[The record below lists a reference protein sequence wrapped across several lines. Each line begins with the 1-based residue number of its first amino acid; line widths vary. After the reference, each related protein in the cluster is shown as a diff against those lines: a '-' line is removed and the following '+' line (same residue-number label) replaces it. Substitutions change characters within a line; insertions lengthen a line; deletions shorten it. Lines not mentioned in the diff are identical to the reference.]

1 MATTNQPRRPQ
12 SSAGA
17 PDAAARVIDLLNQGA
32 RLLASQRPGEA
43 LAPLREALQLAP
55 DNVSIAINLGGAY
68 IMQRK
73 YRQAVPILE
82 RAAQLEPNNAMIW
95 TNLGAAYLGRL
106 ELSTQTTQ
114 DQAITAFEKAV
125 QIDPDL
131 HNVHYNLGLIYKD
144 RGEITRAC
152 AHFYRALEINP
163 QDRDAR
169 LWLKRLQAGDET
181 EQPPIGND

>member
-1 MATTNQPRRPQ
+1 MATTKQPRREQ
-12 SSAGA
+12 SSEAA
-17 PDAAARVIDLLNQGA
+17 PDPAARVIDLLNQGA

-55 DNVSIAINLGGAY
+55 DNITVAINLGGAF
-68 IMQRK
+68 IMQHK

-82 RAAQLEPNNAMIW
+82 RAAQLEPDNAMIW

-106 ELSTQTTQ
+106 ELSTQATQ
-114 DQAITAFEKAV
+114 DQAIAAFDKAV
-125 QIDPDL
+125 QIDPHL
-131 HNVHYNLGLIYKD
+131 HNVHYNLGLIFKD

-152 AHFYRALEINP
+152 THFQRALEINP

-169 LWLKRLQAGDET
+169 LWLKRLQQGDSMER
-181 EQPPIGND
+181 PPTGND

>member
-17 PDAAARVIDLLNQGA
+17 PDAAARVFDLLNQGA

-114 DQAITAFEKAV
+114 DQAIAAFEKAV

-144 RGEITRAC
+144 RGEITHAC